1 MADQTQEMRGAEALI
16 QGAGRDQIHL
26 VVTEII
32 TKKESAAKMLARFV
46 IMSMTK
52 TEMVE
57 IEIETDRGL
66 GMVIGMNVTV
76 KIGIEIV
83 MIVTMIKRNTIEK
96 EITGDHVTEV
106 TETMIKIGIVTDMRE
121 IGTGITTTRS
131 EQDIVENGVGREM
144 ILRITTVMKL
154 YTYSLSFLHVV
165 SIYFKIIFF
174 LYV

>member
-32 TKKESAAKMLARFV
+32 TKKESTAKMLARFV

-57 IEIETDRGL
+57 IEIETDTGL
-66 GMVIGMNVTV
+66 GMVIGMNVMV

-83 MIVTMIKRNTIEK
+83 MIVTMIKKNMIEK
-96 EITGDHVTEV
+96 EIIGDHVTEV
-106 TETMIKIGIVTDMRE
+106 TETTIKIGIVTDMRE
-121 IGTGITTTRS
+121 IETGIMTTRS
-131 EQDIVENGVGREM
+131 EQDIVENGVREA
-144 ILRITTVMKL
+144 ILRITTLMKL
-154 YTYSLSFLHVV
+154 YTRSLSFLHVV
-165 SIYFKIIFF
+165 SIYIKIIFF
-174 LYV
+174 LNV